1 MVSNHLSERT
11 GEERKRE
18 EKSHR
23 DPTSQVRVRVDKR
36 RAEGG
41 YTYGDQNNN
50 VLYISPKIGNGPIV
64 DLEYIFLRTYVC
76 IVLCRLHIDVFREGI
91 DVML

>member
-1 MVSNHLSERT
+1 MRRER
-11 GEERKRE
+11 EKE

-23 DPTSQVRVRVDKR
+23 DPTSRVRVRVDKR
-36 RAEGG
+36 RTEGG

-50 VLYISPKIGNGPIV
+50 VLYTCIPKIGNGPIV

-76 IVLCRLHIDVFREGI
+76 IVLCRLHMDVFFWEGI